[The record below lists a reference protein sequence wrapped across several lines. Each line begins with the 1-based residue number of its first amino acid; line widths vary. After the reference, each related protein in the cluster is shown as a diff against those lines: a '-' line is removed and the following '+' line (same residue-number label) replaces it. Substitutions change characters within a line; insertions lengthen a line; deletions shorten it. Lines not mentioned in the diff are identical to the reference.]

1 MHDISIDGNI
11 STYNNFLLDWMEIT
25 DCRPVAHVVQDFLF
39 CDDFDR
45 ILLGNVFITAAV
57 EDLLC
62 LGGEKKR
69 HHPLWYT

>member
-1 MHDISIDGNI
+1 MHDISTDGNI

-25 DCRPVAHVVQDFLF
+25 DCRPVAHVIQDFLF
-39 CDDFDR
+39 CDDFDG

-62 LGGEKKR
+62 LGGEKKG
-69 HHPLWYT
+69 HHPFWYT

>member
-1 MHDISIDGNI
+1 MHDISTDGNI

-39 CDDFDR
+39 CDDFDG